1 MVWLKAAFFTMQQHA
16 QQIYVGTLLLLCL
29 MRLFTV
35 NFLEIP
41 LTYSPHDQSLYVTRA
56 YHLLTGHGFGPFN
69 STTLIKNPGISYW
82 IAFIRS
88 LGIPYFLSIN
98 LLYIFSGLFL
108 LYALGKAGL
117 GRAQRICVFTLFLL
131 NPVSYQDYF
140 LAAMREPVYTAFLIV
155 LVSSLILILKSLLEE
170 GKGVLKW
177 VLLFSA
183 CLGLLV
189 LIREE
194 AQLLLVLPFLA
205 LIPLYRKD
213 LGLLKWLRQFTS
225 KIALIIG
232 IPIAFVLI
240 FQGASILIIKRQY
253 GVALLNDFSSGEF
266 PRFIAALRS
275 INAPNKS
282 DYVSITQDQL
292 KLVARLIPEFAPVFE
307 KMPPPPGS
315 SSYYGARY
323 GVGSEWGN
331 SHIFFWIK
339 DAAFHAGVT
348 PSLSASQQYF
358 ALLRNKIELLCKDKM
373 IDCDSD
379 GNGLFPLVKIHWLPE
394 IIGGFFMNLG
404 RLGRTPKTDLARPT
418 HADIRNP
425 EAVSKEQLLSLG
437 GQYFLSTKTPFDSLA
452 TLYQPFQ
459 FTPDQLEIKSNLEYW
474 YAYPDVASSI
484 EFGVEQ
490 HLTSEFKEK
499 FLKEKSGIGSIATI
513 DPKLKI
519 FLSEFENS
527 DWKKFS
533 FRLFLAISYLIKSNK
548 EDTNSLK
555 DKLAGSKMGAR
566 LHFETVGHKEGR
578 RWPDFRGLPDFPRN
592 NLLYNA
598 WLKMIPGLRIADSI
612 LVFSAL
618 VGAIIFLYSGFTGGS
633 LAFFGGLTIF
643 LIYAMIK
650 CAILAVISISMGG
663 LDDRLFAPDHIVLVS
678 FGVGVCLYGS
688 FRLIKSLKIKLMNSK
703 FRIRFIW

>member
-1 MVWLKAAFFTMQQHA
+1 MGSIRAVFFILQRHV
-16 QQIYVGTLLLLCL
+16 QQIYVGILLLLSL

-117 GRAQRICVFTLFLL
+117 GKAHRLCVFTLFLL

-140 LAAMREPVYTAFLIV
+140 LAAMREPIYTAFLII
-155 LVSSLILILKSLLEE
+155 LVSTLILILKNLLEQ
-170 GKGVLKW
+170 GIVALKW
-177 VLLFSA
+177 VLLFST
-183 CLGLLV
+183 CLGFLV

-194 AQLLLVLPFLA
+194 AQMLLVFPFLA
-205 LIPLYRKD
+205 LIPIYRKK
-213 LGLLKWLRQFTS
+213 LGLLKWLRQS
-225 KIALIIG
+225 ISQIALIIG
-232 IPIAFVLI
+232 LPLAFVLI
-240 FQGASILIIKRQY
+240 FQGASILLIKKQY
-253 GVALLNDFSSGEF
+253 GVGLLNDFSSGEF

-275 INAPNKS
+275 IKAPNKS

-307 KMPPPPGS
+307 RMPPPPGP
-315 SSYYGARY
+315 SSYYGDRY
-323 GVGSEWGN
+323 GVESEWGN

-358 ALLRNKIELLCKDKM
+358 ALLSSRIESLCKDKK
-373 IDCDSD
+373 IDCDRD
-379 GNGLFPLVKIHWLPE
+379 GNGLFPVVKIHWLPK
-394 IIGGFFMNLG
+394 IIGSFFMNLG

-418 HADIRNP
+418 HPDIRNP

-437 GQYFLSTKTPFDSLA
+437 GQYFLSTMTPFDSLA
-452 TLYQPFQ
+452 AFNQPFL
-459 FTPDQLEIKSNLEYW
+459 FTPDRLEIQSNLEYW
-474 YAYPDVASSI
+474 HSYPDVASSI

-490 HLTSEFKEK
+490 HLTSEFKKK
-499 FLKEKSGIGSIATI
+499 FFQEKSGTGKI
-513 DPKLKI
+513 DKTDPRMSI
-519 FLSEFENS
+519 FLSEYENS
-527 DWKKFS
+527 DWKNFS
-533 FRLFLAISYLIKSNK
+533 FRLFLAIRYLLKSNQ
-548 EDTNSLK
+548 EDNRGLKNSPAES
-555 DKLAGSKMGAR
+555 KLGAR
-566 LHFETVGHKEGR
+566 LHFDTVGHKEGR

-592 NLLYNA
+592 NLLYSA

-612 LVFSAL
+612 FVFSAV
-618 VGAIIFLYSGFTGGS
+618 VGAITFLCSGFVGGS

-643 LIYAMIK
+643 LVYAMIK

-663 LDDRLFAPDHIVLVS
+663 LDDRLFAPDHVVLVT
-678 FGVGVCLYGS
+678 FGVGVCVCGS
-688 FRLIKSLKIKLMNSK
+688 IKLMKSLKIKLMNSR
-703 FRIRFIW
+703 FRIHFL

>member
-1 MVWLKAAFFTMQQHA
+1 MAWFKAAFFTMQHHV
-16 QQIYVGTLLLLCL
+16 QQIYAGTLLILSL

-117 GRAQRICVFTLFLL
+117 GRAHRICVFSLFLV

-140 LAAMREPVYTAFLIV
+140 LAAMREPVYTAFLVV
-155 LVSSLILILKSLLEE
+155 LVSCLILILTSLIQE
-170 GKGVLKW
+170 GKAVLKW
-177 VLLFSA
+177 ILLFSA

-205 LIPLYRKD
+205 LIPLYRKRV
-213 LGLLKWLRQFTS
+213 GFFKWLRQFTS
-225 KIALIIG
+225 KIALIVG
-232 IPIAFVLI
+232 IPIAFVLL
-240 FQGASILIIKRQY
+240 FQGASILLIKRQY

-292 KLVARLIPEFAPVFE
+292 RLVSTLIPEFAPVFE
-307 KMPPPPGS
+307 KMPPPPGV
-315 SSYYGARY
+315 SSYYGERY

-339 DAAFHAGVT
+339 DAAFHAGMT
-348 PSLSASQQYF
+348 PSLGASQQYF
-358 ALLRNKIELLCKDKM
+358 GLLRKKIEFLCTEKR
-373 IDCDSD
+373 IDCDRD
-379 GNGLFPLVKIHWLPE
+379 GGGLFPLVKIHWLPE
-394 IIGGFFMNLG
+394 ILKSFFMNLG

-418 HADIRNP
+418 HPDIRNP
-425 EAVSKEQLLSLG
+425 EAVSKEQLLTLG

-452 TLYQPFQ
+452 AFKQPFL
-459 FTPDQLEIKSNLEYW
+459 FAPDHSEIQSNLEYW
-474 YAYPDVASSI
+474 YSNPDVASSV
-484 EFGVEQ
+484 EFGVQQ
-490 HLTSEFKEK
+490 HLTNDFKEK
-499 FLKEKSGIGSIATI
+499 FFGKKLEVDDLATV
-513 DPKLKI
+513 DPRLKI
-519 FLSEFENS
+519 FLKDYENS
-527 DWKKFS
+527 EWKHFPLK
-533 FRLFLAISYLIKSNK
+533 LFLAIGHLQRTEKEATHSLENK
-548 EDTNSLK
+548 IV
-555 DKLAGSKMGAR
+555 GSKMGAR
-566 LHFETVGHKEGR
+566 LHFETIGHKEGR
-578 RWPDFRGLPDFPRN
+578 RWPDFRGLPDFSRN
-592 NLLYNA
+592 NVLYNA
-598 WLKMIPGLRIADSI
+598 WLKMIPGLRIVDSI

-618 VGAIIFLYSGFTGGS
+618 VGAIVFLYSGIAGGN

-678 FGVGVCLYGS
+678 FGVGVCGYGIIN
-688 FRLIKSLKIKLMNSK
+688 LMKSLKIKLMNSK
-703 FRIRFIW
+703 FRAHFNW